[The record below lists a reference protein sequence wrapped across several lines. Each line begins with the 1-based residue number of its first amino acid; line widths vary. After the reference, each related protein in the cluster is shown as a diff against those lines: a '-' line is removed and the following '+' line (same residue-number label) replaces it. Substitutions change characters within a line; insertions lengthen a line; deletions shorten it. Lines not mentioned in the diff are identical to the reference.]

1 MITCPS
7 CYNQELVGALFC
19 SSCGAQL
26 TYQSR
31 SPTDTVQYEQDGSL
45 ADSSAETRAINHSG
59 VEAARVNLRLVQSGQ
74 NIPLESSAD
83 YTIGRISGTQ
93 PILPDID
100 LTPYH
105 AYEGGVS
112 RLHATI
118 RVSEDSVTLSDLGS
132 ANGTMVNGQK
142 LPPYEPH
149 PLTNGDIILLGKF
162 QIEFILI

>member
-19 SSCGAQL
+19 SVCGAQL

-31 SPTDTVQYEQDGSL
+31 SPTDTVQYKEDNPVPDP
-45 ADSSAETRAINHSG
+45 AAETRAINQLSDT
-59 VEAARVNLRLVQSGQ
+59 AARVNLRLIQTSQ
-74 NIPLESSAD
+74 NIPLESGAD

-100 LTPYH
+100 LTPYR

-118 RVSEDSVTLSDLGS
+118 RVSEDNVSVTDLGS
-132 ANGTMVNGQK
+132 ANGTMINGLK
-142 LPPYEPH
+142 ISPYEPH
-149 PLTNGDIILLGKF
+149 ALKSGDIIVLGKF
-162 QIEFILI
+162 QIEIKFS

>member
-19 SSCGAQL
+19 SACGTQL

-31 SPTDTVQYEQDGSL
+31 SPTETVQYPESGSGPE
-45 ADSSAETRAINHSG
+45 SSAETRAIGSSPD
-59 VEAARVNLRLVQSGQ
+59 AKARVSLKIIHSDQ
-74 NIPLESSAD
+74 NIPLESGTD

-105 AYEGGVS
+105 AYEEGVS

-118 RVSEDSVTLSDLGS
+118 RVSNENISVFDLGS
-132 ANGTMVNGQK
+132 ANGTLINGSK
-142 LPPYEPH
+142 IPPYEPH
-149 PLTNGDIILLGKF
+149 LLKNGDVLVFGKF
-162 QIEFILI
+162 QVEIIIS

>member
-7 CYNQELVGALFC
+7 CYNQEMVGALFC
-19 SSCGAQL
+19 SVCGAQL

-31 SPTDTVQYEQDGSL
+31 SPTDTVQYNEDGSVP
-45 ADSSAETRAINHSG
+45 DSSAETRAINQTSDA
-59 VEAARVNLRLVQSGQ
+59 AARVNLRLIQTGQ
-74 NIPLESSAD
+74 NISLESGAD

-118 RVSEDSVTLSDLGS
+118 RVSEDSVSVSDLGS

-142 LPPYEPH
+142 IPSYEPH
-149 PLTNGDIILLGKF
+149 PLHSGDIIVLGKF
-162 QIEFILI
+162 QIEIKFS

>member
-19 SSCGAQL
+19 SVCGTQL

-31 SPTDTVQYEQDGSL
+31 SPTETVQYPEQSSSPDSL
-45 ADSSAETRAINHSG
+45 AETRAIDEPSETKSKVSLQIVKTSQKIH
-59 VEAARVNLRLVQSGQ
+59 
-74 NIPLESSAD
+74 LESGAD

-100 LTPYH
+100 LTPFR
-105 AYEGGVS
+105 AYEEGVS

-118 RVSEDSVTLSDLGS
+118 RVSNEDVSISDLGS
-132 ANGTMVNGQK
+132 ANGTMINGFK
-142 LPPYEPH
+142 IPPYEPR
-149 PLTNGDIILLGKF
+149 PLKNGDVVVLGKF
-162 QIEFILI
+162 QVEIIIN

>member
-31 SPTDTVQYEQDGSL
+31 SPTDTVQYVEDGSL
-45 ADSSAETRAINHSG
+45 ANSSAETRTINPPG
-59 VEAARVNLRLVQSGQ
+59 VAATRVNLRLIQSGQ
-74 NIPLESSAD
+74 NIPLESGAD

-118 RVSEDSVTLSDLGS
+118 RVSEDSVMLSDLGS
-132 ANGTMVNGQK
+132 ANGTMLNGQK
-142 LPPYEPH
+142 LPPYESH
-149 PLTNGDIILLGKF
+149 LLTNGDIILLGKF
-162 QIEFILI
+162 QIEIKLI